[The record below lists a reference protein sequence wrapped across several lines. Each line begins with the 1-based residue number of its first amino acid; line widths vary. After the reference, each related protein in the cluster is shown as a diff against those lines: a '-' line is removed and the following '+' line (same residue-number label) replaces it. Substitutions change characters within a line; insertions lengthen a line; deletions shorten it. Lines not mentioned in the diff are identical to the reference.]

1 MWIKTVGAQKQL
13 YLAMI
18 GSQQPILHPCR
29 MTNLLKSFLS
39 IHTNEQIEFSKTQD
53 FSDQLPA
60 FLRKWQGCCS
70 SGYLIIESYQ
80 RMASVGGDLKA
91 HTVPTPLLW
100 AGFLPSDQA
109 ARGPIQPDLEYLYG
123 WGIHSLSGQPMPG
136 PHYSLSKEF
145 FLMFSL
151 NLPSFSLKPFP
162 LVLLLS
168 DRVKSQFP
176 SYL

>member
-1 MWIKTVGAQKQL
+1 MACGSKTVGAQKQL

-60 FLRKWQGCCS
+60 FPRKWQGCCS

-109 ARGPIQPDLEYLYG
+109 ARGPIQPDLEYLEASTA
-123 WGIHSLSGQPMPG
+123 SLD
-136 PHYSLSKEF
+136 SLCQG
-145 FLMFSL
+145 LTTL
-151 NLPSFSLKPFP
+151 
-162 LVLLLS
+162 
-168 DRVKSQFP
+168 
-176 SYL
+176 